1 VSRLA
6 RIWQRWEISPAEQTA
21 LPFHTGL
28 ALLNIKRVELGALM
42 VIANAAIEGLFRPG
56 YSGTIVEVGAALL
69 LLAAAWRMR
78 GAPPRVQGVVVALSL
93 VVGLGST
100 QLIIYQIASA
110 TGQISSGYP
119 IRLLTLTLLFVLRP
133 KALAIMLAS
142 ALISYCVFM
151 AATPTPAGIKFG
163 AIVNAVIVSAICL
176 VAGTLVYSARRSDH
190 HQKMLISAQNTELD
204 QLMAI
209 TAHDLRSPLFGLR
222 NLFDLAARR
231 AEHEPALPLRVM
243 RDGIASLDAMLALV
257 NRLLDA
263 HRAEHAPLGLLAS
276 EDVRAHV
283 VAAAKR
289 LAPRAEAAGVS
300 VDVQLAAAP
309 LCARVDAGALAQIL
323 DNLLDNAVR
332 FSPAGAPLR
341 LTAAER
347 GSQAVIAVEDRGPG
361 IDPAQGVALFD
372 KFHRG
377 TAKGDSAKAGTGM
390 GLFIAATFAGRI
402 GATLSH
408 KPATP
413 RGAIFELSLPII
425 R

>member
-1 VSRLA
+1 MSRLA
-6 RIWQRWEISPAEQTA
+6 RIWRRWELSPAEQTA

-56 YSGTIVEVGAALL
+56 YSGTILEVAAALL

-78 GAPPRVQGVVVALSL
+78 GAHPRVQGVIVALSL
-93 VVGLGST
+93 VVGLGTT

-133 KALAIMLAS
+133 RALAIMLAS
-142 ALISYCVFM
+142 ALISYCLFM
-151 AATPTPAGIKFG
+151 TATPTPAGVKFG

-176 VAGTLVYSARRSDH
+176 VAGRLVYSARRSDH
-190 HQKMLISAQNTELD
+190 EQKLLIRAQNAELD

-209 TAHDLRSPLFGLR
+209 TAHDLRSPLLGLR

-231 AEHEPALPLRVM
+231 AAAEPALPLRVM
-243 RDGIASLDAMLALV
+243 GDGIASVDAMLALV

-263 HRAEHAPLGLLAS
+263 HRAEHAPLDIVVH
-276 EDVRAHV
+276 EDLRSHV

-289 LAPRAEAAGVS
+289 IAPLAETSEVAI
-300 VDVQLAAAP
+300 DVELAAAP
-309 LCARVDAGALAQIL
+309 LCARFDAGAFAQIL
-323 DNLLDNAVR
+323 DNLLGNAVR

-341 LTAAER
+341 LTATEIGDR
-347 GSQAVIAVEDRGPG
+347 AVIAVEDRGPG
-361 IDPAQGVALFD
+361 IDRMRQATLFD
-372 KFHRG
+372 KFHRSG
-377 TAKGDSAKAGTGM
+377 AAGASAKAGTGM
-390 GLFIAATFAGRI
+390 GLFIAATFASRI
-402 GATLSH
+402 GATLAH

-413 RGAIFELSLPII
+413 RGAIFELSLPIS